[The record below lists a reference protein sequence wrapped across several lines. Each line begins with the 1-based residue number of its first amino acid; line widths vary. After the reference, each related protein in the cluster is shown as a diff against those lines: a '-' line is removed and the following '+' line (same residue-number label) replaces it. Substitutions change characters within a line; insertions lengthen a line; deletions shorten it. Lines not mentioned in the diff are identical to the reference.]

1 MKDFLI
7 INIIFVVLKIK
18 VTLRKVFNFQSCRL
32 LIFFFLPKKK
42 KKIFFIPS
50 MENSDF
56 SSCSFETEVQEMP
69 DESPSKA
76 IPQTEAVLL
85 ENQRLQQMNSQ
96 LQDSINTI
104 KTQLKDALDAVEKS
118 KGVSQQIQ
126 VLRNQL
132 QDTIS
137 QKELIQKQL
146 TSKTDNDQD
155 VQRIKSELAK
165 VTQDRD
171 DLAQTLLEKENLITK
186 LKKEKQ
192 SFKSADAEKTQL
204 IDLLSQSVQKEK
216 ANRKKQKKKLIQT
229 TDELLVYK
237 NKADQMDLLNQQTEE
252 EKKRLIAEIDDLKFK
267 MESQTAIINEQKVT
281 ISTQESEI
289 IKKNNALNSVQK
301 LLANQKQEF
310 VMYEQQRNI
319 YSNLLAKMN
328 KLAILSDSV
337 IENLQNELTTLKN
350 QNEAKQAKKEIASLN
365 QTSILDLK
373 LPFNDELREQC
384 DKFMKLPQYDP
395 SQRLQLVLN
404 EVGKQLQD
412 KEKEC
417 ADLNKKI
424 EQINY
429 QHKHGSGD
437 EYKYKQITH
446 ALLKDLKNIA
456 VTETKIA
463 ASSLCQND
471 QQFIQFVSQESAKID
486 PLYAEDVKK
495 DPLFIP
501 DDFFSMEDAAK
512 KKEIIENIV
521 GDDKTTGA
529 LFTAQFLTNIV
540 LRKQLSEVFG
550 PLNQYEELSKLSLA
564 HGEDIVD
571 LPEIVKSQREQIE
584 KLKDVRKKM
593 HETIKKLQALRAED
607 QKRDNDQKTQI
618 STLQLQLDSLQRDND
633 VLKMRAQVLQNEM
646 ALKQENAKDAT
657 DALKQETINQ
667 QIISLN
673 KDLERKNKENQ
684 ELSKVI
690 KDLEKSVSDNV
701 LSQQKHTKKIEE
713 NYQKQIKDLQQAY
726 SDVVTKSQE
735 KRKQAKKNIL
745 SLKAQYE
752 ESLQQITQNYE
763 DIRKTLDDNIK
774 DLTQKLADSRDANQR
789 MQDSL
794 KSLELKNEQMEKLNQ
809 SYIEKEKESDAELI
823 KIKSEFTKEKQM
835 LQAKL
840 TTTQFNAET
849 QIHDKVRAA
858 ELKCNARVNSIINT
872 MLDTLG
878 DFYNVDDTSLSEEN
892 IPQLLNHAKE
902 DLERLRYFQM
912 ENILNPT
919 KNLQN
924 QEKAKQ

>member
-1 MKDFLI
+1 
-7 INIIFVVLKIK
+7 
-18 VTLRKVFNFQSCRL
+18 
-32 LIFFFLPKKK
+32 
-42 KKIFFIPS
+42 

-96 LQDSINTI
+96 LQESINTI
-104 KTQLKDALDAVEKS
+104 KNQLKDALDAVEKS

-126 VLRNQL
+126 ILRNQL

-146 TSKTDNDQD
+146 TSKADNDED
-155 VQRIKSELAK
+155 IQRIKSDLAK
-165 VTQDRD
+165 VSQDRD

-192 SFKSADAEKTQL
+192 SFKSADVEKTQL
-204 IDLLSQSVQKEK
+204 IELLSQSVQKEK

-229 TDELLVYK
+229 TDEMLVYK
-237 NKADQMDLLNQQTEE
+237 NKADQMDLLNQQAEE

-289 IKKNNALNSVQK
+289 MKKNNALSSVQK

-310 VMYEQQRNI
+310 AMYEQQRNV

-337 IENLQNELTTLKN
+337 IESLQNELTTVKN
-350 QNEAKQAKKEIASLN
+350 QNEGKQTKKEIASLN
-365 QTSILDLK
+365 QTNILDLK
-373 LPFNDELREQC
+373 LPFDDELREQC

-404 EVGKQLQD
+404 EVGKQLEE

-417 ADLNKKI
+417 ADLKKKI

-437 EYKYKQITH
+437 EYKYKQITY

-486 PLYAEDVKK
+486 PLYAEEVKK

-501 DDFFSMEDAAK
+501 DNFFSMDDAAK

-529 LFTAQFLTNIV
+529 LFTAQFLTNII

-571 LPEIVKSQREQIE
+571 LPEIVKSQKEQIE

-593 HETIKKLQALRAED
+593 HDTIKKLQALRADD

-646 ALKQENAKDAT
+646 ALKQENAGKDPT

-667 QIISLN
+667 QIVSLN

-690 KDLEKSVSDNV
+690 KDLEKSVSENV

-726 SDVVTKSQE
+726 SDIVTKSQE

-745 SLKAQYE
+745 SLKSQYE

-774 DLTQKLADSRDANQR
+774 DLTQKLSDSRDANQR
-789 MQDSL
+789 MQDSI
-794 KSLELKNEQMEKLNQ
+794 KNLELKYEQMEKLNQ
-809 SYIEKEKESDAELI
+809 SYIEKEKESDAEMI

-840 TTTQFNAET
+840 TTTQFNAES
-849 QIHDKVRAA
+849 QIHDKVRAV
-858 ELKCNARVNSIINT
+858 ELKCNARVNAIINT

-878 DFYNVDDTSLSEEN
+878 DFYNVDDGSLSEEN

-924 QEKAKQ
+924 QEKGKQWLFISFS